1 MYRLTLNNETI
12 LQRQMEDGYI
22 VQWMQ
27 KVKHTGIH
35 KEEHNQEGTHCRH
48 RGNKFVW
55 HRVKLKEQ

>member
-1 MYRLTLNNETI
+1 MKRIPVTMYRLTLNNETI

-35 KEEHNQEGTHCRH
+35 KEEHNQEGTQSGR
-48 RGNKFVW
+48 NT
-55 HRVKLKEQ
+55 L